1 MHDKKE
7 MADAQESQQ
16 RRGSAQLNWHTR
28 ALPVDPSLYLREK
41 RVAGGSALCEEMM
54 GRTNFVLL
62 LLL

>member
-1 MHDKKE
+1 

-16 RRGSAQLNWHTR
+16 HRGSAQLNWHTR
-28 ALPVDPSLYLREK
+28 ALPMDPSLHVRE
-41 RVAGGSALCEEMM
+41 RHVAGGSALCEEMM